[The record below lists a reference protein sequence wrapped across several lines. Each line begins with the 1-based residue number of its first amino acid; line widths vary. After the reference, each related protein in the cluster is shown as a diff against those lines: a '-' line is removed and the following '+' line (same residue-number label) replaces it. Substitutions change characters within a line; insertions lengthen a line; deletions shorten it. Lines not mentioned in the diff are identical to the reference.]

1 MCSVVLCSHKSVD
14 GTVRGKKT
22 MFEII
27 GSMFSSN
34 DDENTDEGP
43 TDTADG
49 DPSANPEPGAPES
62 DREAL
67 GGDEGSPV
75 KVSAPEDDGP
85 DVNELDVRLDELDD
99 ELSSTES
106 SVRALQNSQEEM
118 ADSIDE
124 MNDTVRQ
131 LVGVYDR
138 LAAEENPFVDDP
150 TEAAGGASP
159 MAGVDGEEA
168 DAAVPDADPAPDE
181 PARDDHAPAEE
192 SEAAADPVVSFD
204 DLQEE
209 PAADPFDAAAEF
221 ETGSAPDHQ
230 ERRGGDDDAA
240 RDSQAADGGPVLESI
255 PDGYAGEVLVMEWL
269 ATLMDRSGPAGAF
282 RAVDYYENV
291 GWISP
296 KVEERLVDVIGGPA
310 LDVFVDPTQAR
321 EPTAEEHAVS
331 HEYIRVL
338 ACLNDI

>member
-1 MCSVVLCSHKSVD
+1 MLENI
-14 GTVRGKKT
+14 GR
-22 MFEII
+22 MF
-27 GSMFSSN
+27 GSN
-34 DDENTDEGP
+34 DDDTTEEPTDEADNPPANPESEAPGSDPETPDEDWNPDGEDGNEDEGP
-43 TDTADG
+43 
-49 DPSANPEPGAPES
+49 
-62 DREAL
+62 
-67 GGDEGSPV
+67 
-75 KVSAPEDDGP
+75 
-85 DVNELDVRLDELDD
+85 DVQELDVRLDELDE

-138 LAAEENPFVDDP
+138 LAAEKNPFVDDP
-150 TEAAGGASP
+150 DEATNGASP
-159 MAGVDGEEA
+159 MPVDSGGPVA
-168 DAAVPDADPAPDE
+168 DTDPTPDE
-181 PARDDHAPAEE
+181 RTRNGE
-192 SEAAADPVVSFD
+192 SEVTEDSVVSFD

-209 PAADPFDAAAEF
+209 SADSTDREAELAAEPAVPAS
-221 ETGSAPDHQ
+221 EHEHDSLSEDPG
-230 ERRGGDDDAA
+230 RRTAEDGAA
-240 RDSQAADGGPVLESI
+240 QASPSDDGGPVLESI

-296 KVEERLVDVIGGPA
+296 AVEERLVDVIGGPA
-310 LDVFVDPTQAR
+310 LDVFVDPTQPR

-331 HEYIRVL
+331 HEYLRVM
-338 ACLNDI
+338 ARIDDI